1 MVDAGFL
8 TTKRYSGRRL
18 HDCTLVIV
26 DLETTGFS
34 FDSAGITEIGAVKVR
49 AGQVLD
55 EFQTFVNPGVSIPAK
70 ITQMTGITN
79 DHVRHAPLSD
89 SAMDSFLEFAGFQ
102 STGDDRT
109 ILVAHNSPFDVGF
122 LKAACVYWD
131 RDWPNPPELDT
142 VKFARLVLPKPEI
155 ADVRLDTLAAHFN
168 VSVTPTHRALD
179 DARATVEVLWE
190 LMRLASERNIA
201 VYPG

>member
-34 FDSAGITEIGAVKVR
+34 PDSAGITEIGAVKVR

-89 SAMDSFLEFAGFQ
+89 SAMDSFLEFAGFEP
-102 STGDDRT
+102 TGDDRT
-109 ILVAHNSPFDVGF
+109 ILVAHNSKFDVGF
-122 LKAACVYWD
+122 LKHACNYWD
-131 RDWPNPPELDT
+131 RHWPNPPELDT
-142 VKFARLVLPKPEI
+142 VIFARRVLKNAI
-155 ADVRLDTLAAHFN
+155 SDVRLDTLAAHFN

-179 DARATVEVLWE
+179 DARATVEVLWQ
-190 LMRLASERNIA
+190 LMHLAGQSNYA